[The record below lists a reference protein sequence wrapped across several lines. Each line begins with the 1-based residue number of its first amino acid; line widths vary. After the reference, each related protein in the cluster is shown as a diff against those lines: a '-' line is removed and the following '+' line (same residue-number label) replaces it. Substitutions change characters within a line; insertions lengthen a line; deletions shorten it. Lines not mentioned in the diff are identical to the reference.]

1 MQKEPVLKFQ
11 EFHLHHFFLE
21 SKKYCCCIFAKKL
34 SFFFFN
40 HNIIA
45 KVFLMK
51 WTWIS
56 HFTKGNKNT
65 SHTSG
70 THTHTHTRRQ
80 NCHKPFN
87 KDDQYRVPNKHFPT
101 QMGLDV
107 RYTSEPAGKTPKRP
121 SVFTKGPQWQTHI
134 RTNWQNTQIALCAQ
148 KKS

>member
-70 THTHTHTRRQ
+70 THTHTYQKTELSQ
-80 NCHKPFN
+80 TLQQGWPIQSPKQTLSNTK
-87 KDDQYRVPNKHFPT
+87 
-101 QMGLDV
+101 GLDV
-107 RYTSEPAGKTPKRP
+107 RCTSEPAGKTPKRP